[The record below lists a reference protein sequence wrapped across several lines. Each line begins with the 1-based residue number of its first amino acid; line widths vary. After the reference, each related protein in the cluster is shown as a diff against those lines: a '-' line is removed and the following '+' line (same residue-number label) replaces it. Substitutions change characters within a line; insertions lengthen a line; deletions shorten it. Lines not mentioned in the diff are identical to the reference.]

1 MNSGPQDRCPLVDA
15 ENAELFLIINGLP
28 TKNQIKKYIICLGV
42 IKCDVKCSAKTAH
55 LYLKKY
61 GFMSKTEVDD
71 IYWNIK
77 QKSKRKA

>member
-28 TKNQIKKYIICLGV
+28 TKSQIKKYIIDLDI

-61 GFMSKTEVDD
+61 GFASKNEVDD
-71 IYWNIK
+71 ICRGLK
-77 QKSKRKA
+77 